1 MDFLFIEAALLIED
15 GYKKIVDELWYIF
28 TKEEVRRE
36 RLKASRGYSD
46 EKIDSIIASQL
57 SEAEFRENSDFVID
71 NSGTMEESLLQIQKR
86 MTLE

>member
-1 MDFLFIEAALLIED
+1 MLEYNKFWLN
-15 GYKKIVDELWYIF
+15 KKLSDL